1 MVTSRQTFT
10 TCPQQLAAIRKHFVT
25 ICYTSPLLNGKAKFK
40 TAWRMPR
47 QKCPVQILLCDS
59 WMRTLGRIVSSSL
72 NQTCTAGKT
81 SHSIP
86 LQRKLVVSK
95 WQSHSPPKNI
105 QLKSGTFLKYMWAD
119 KISDEWYRVQQW
131 SPAILHSC
139 NVKMPLYQNAANNWE
154 NKDIYIWGYGFAP
167 ICETCEI
174 GRIKLHCWVVITRC
188 IELWAFYWFVC
199 EFFLVTY

>member
-10 TCPQQLAAIRKHFVT
+10 TCPQQLAAIRKHLLQHVT
-25 ICYTSPLLNGKAKFK
+25 LSLLLNCKENAESKMSSPNYSAWQLDENLRQNCQFKFESNLH
-40 TAWRMPR
+40 RG
-47 QKCPVQILLCDS
+47 Q
-59 WMRTLGRIVSSSL
+59 
-72 NQTCTAGKT
+72 NFTCR
-81 SHSIP
+81 SSIP

-154 NKDIYIWGYGFAP
+154 NKDIYIWGCGFAP